1 MISGGLF
8 GVITSQ
14 HMDDIMSNRIIE
26 EQNTQQQLERL
37 AAQRYIYSQSKKLLA
52 LQMLL
57 TIAIPI
63 TLTIAAT
70 IEQNLKVWAAF
81 YGVLISFMDVAVIEQ
96 YQKSLKTCAAKI
108 QELFD
113 CDVLQMKWNELK
125 MGNRPDIE
133 TVNEAAENVKK
144 KPLEC
149 EKLKNWYPE
158 AIARLPLYL
167 ARLACQRTNCWWN
180 IKLRRKYRFVL
191 LVGVLL
197 FALVFVAIS
206 IHQNMTI
213 INFILGILVPFSPT
227 ILWTL
232 REYYKQGESADALD
246 KLKAQIEGIWGKAMS
261 NELSEEA
268 IELTSRDIQNEI
280 FDRRRTDPVVFDSAY
295 WFLRDKQEAQMNKGA
310 EELVKEALNSFGNIV
325 AERNH
330 DR

>member
-1 MISGGLF
+1 MTSGGLF
-8 GVITSQ
+8 LVITSQ
-14 HMDDIMSNRIIE
+14 HMDKMMSNRIIE
-26 EQNTQQQLERL
+26 DQNTQQQLERL
-37 AAQRYIYSQSKKLLA
+37 AAQRYIYSKSKKLVV

-63 TLTIAAT
+63 TLTISAT
-70 IEQNLKVWAAF
+70 IVQNLKVWAAF
-81 YGVLISFMDVAVIEQ
+81 YGIFISFMDVAVIEQ

-133 TVNEAAENVKK
+133 TVSEAAENVKK
-144 KPLEC
+144 KPLEY
-149 EKLKNWYPE
+149 EKLKNWYPA
-158 AIARLPLYL
+158 AITPLPLYL

-180 IKLRRKYRFVL
+180 IKLRQKYRFVL

-197 FALVFVAIS
+197 IVLVLVAIS
-206 IHQNMTI
+206 IYQNMTM
-213 INFILGILVPFSPT
+213 INFILGILAPFSPT

-268 IELTSRDIQNEI
+268 IERTSRDIQNEI
-280 FDRRRTDPVVFDSAY
+280 FDRRRTDPVVFDSVY
-295 WFLRDKQEAQMNKGA
+295 WFLRDKQEAQMNKCA
-310 EELVKEALNSFGNIV
+310 EELGKEALNSFNNIV
-325 AERNH
+325 AKKNH
-330 DR
+330 DQ